1 MILFIV
7 MKKKKKN
14 KQLTRKEL
22 ENKVFIFLW
31 ERNPELLI
39 ELFDLTERQLY
50 DRVRYLGLMWKNLV
64 IFQQEKQ

>member
-1 MILFIV
+1 

-50 DRVRYLGLMWKNLV
+50 DRVRYLGLMWKNPV